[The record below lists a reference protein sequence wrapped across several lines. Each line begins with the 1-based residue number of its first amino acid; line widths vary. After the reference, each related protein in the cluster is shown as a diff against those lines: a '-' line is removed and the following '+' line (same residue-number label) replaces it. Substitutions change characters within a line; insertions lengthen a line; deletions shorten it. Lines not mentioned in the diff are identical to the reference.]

1 MSESKLQLLLSN
13 PESGPTVP
21 EGLSAELLQ
30 VAPAPSP
37 AKKMAFRTSM
47 IQSPQDLPSQ
57 RWALIAPDPSVPN
70 MRRKGSDLVRW
81 VEQLVAHRA
90 AQQGC
95 PVRPPYFVPPY
106 MDMEDAAHWYETQYM
121 QEPDPL
127 KRPRYLL
134 ILGDLDEVSFEL
146 QMFLASLDLF
156 VGRITFETEEQFRN
170 YVDKVIHW
178 EQPRAQPVVGE
189 SWLWGVRDG
198 SKATTLGELG
208 LIEPLEL
215 RLKNNSYPYMG
226 SPYRHPQSLNPPSRD
241 SFLQATRTSVPTFLL
256 SLSHGVGKS
265 VSEWGSVTRQR
276 ECQGGLY
283 FGSNEVLYA
292 KDLATGPFLPGG
304 FWFYFACFGA
314 GTPRVSTYS
323 HWMKLLLSSSSAPTE
338 KVKRQLEAIQGV
350 IPPDSSVGGRPFI
363 AALPQAVLAN
373 PEGPIGV
380 IGHVDL
386 AWSYS
391 FGDTLGKQTA
401 SFHLSRFADTIGS
414 LAQATR
420 IGLAFHSLLNHLA
433 AINSQLLAKYDAEAR
448 NAKDGVG
455 IKCDPT
461 ERTRLWM
468 LRQDLGCYIL
478 LGDPAAPFPIGAP
491 TPSAIYSGVGPTSP
505 EEISRRERAVLACLA
520 SPSSHDQIAAQCG
533 VDPATFAGWIAAY
546 TAAGRAA
553 LAGLIR
559 SPAQ

>member
-1 MSESKLQLLLSN
+1 MSEPRLQLLLSD
-13 PESGPTVP
+13 PDSGPTVP

-30 VAPAPSP
+30 AAPAPSS
-37 AKKMAFRTSM
+37 AKKMAFRAS
-47 IQSPQDLPSQ
+47 ILHAAHDLASQ
-57 RWALIAPDPSVPN
+57 KWALIAPDPSIPN
-70 MRRKGSDLVRW
+70 LRRKGSDLVRW
-81 VEQLVAHRA
+81 VERLVSHRA

-95 PVRPPYFVPPY
+95 PVRPPYFVPPN
-106 MDMEDAAHWYETQYM
+106 MDTEDAALWYETQYM
-121 QEPDPL
+121 KEPDPL
-127 KRPRYLL
+127 QRPRYLL

-146 QMFLASLDLF
+146 QMFLGSLDLF
-156 VGRITFETEEQFRN
+156 VGRLTFETEAQFRT

-178 EQPRAQPVVGE
+178 EQPRTQPVVGQ

-198 SKATTLGELG
+198 SKATRLGEQG
-208 LIEPLEL
+208 LLEPLEL
-215 RLKNNSYPYMG
+215 RCKNSSYPYLTA
-226 SPYRHPQSLNPPSRD
+226 PRRHPQSLDPPSRD
-241 SFLQATRTSVPTFLL
+241 SFLRTTKTDVPTFLL
-256 SLSHGVGKS
+256 SLSHGAGKS
-265 VSEWGSVTRQR
+265 VSAWGGVTKQR

-283 FGSNEVLYA
+283 FGPQEVLYA
-292 KDLATGPFLPGG
+292 EDVATDPFLPGG

-323 HWMKLLLSSSSAPTE
+323 HWMKVLLAGSGTQSE
-338 KVKRQLEAIQGV
+338 DIKRQLEAIQRV

-363 AALPQAVLAN
+363 AALPQAVLSN
-373 PEGPIGV
+373 PEGPLGV

-391 FGDTLGKQTA
+391 FGDKFGEQSA

-420 IGLAFHSLLNHLA
+420 IGLAFRSLLDHLS
-433 AINSQLLAKYDAEAR
+433 AINTQLLAKYDAEAA
-448 NAKDGVG
+448 NAKEGLV
-455 IKCDPT
+455 IKRDPT

-468 LRQDLGCYIL
+468 LRQDLGSYIL

-491 TPSAIYSGVGPTSP
+491 TPSAIYSSNEPSSP
-505 EEISRRERAVLACLA
+505 EEISRRERAVLALLA
-520 SPSSHDQIAAQCG
+520 SPTTPDQIAAHFG
-533 VDPATFAGWIAAY
+533 VDPATLGGWSAAY

-559 SPAQ
+559 SPTK